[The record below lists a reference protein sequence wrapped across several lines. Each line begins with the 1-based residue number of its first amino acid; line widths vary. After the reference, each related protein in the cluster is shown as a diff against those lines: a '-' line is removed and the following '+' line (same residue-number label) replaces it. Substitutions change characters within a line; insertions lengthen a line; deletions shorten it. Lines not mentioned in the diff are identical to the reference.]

1 MQSKLTTLFILL
13 IVAVIASACGSSA
26 PQGEAVSVLSQE
38 EATAIVENAMQ
49 GLADGDYA
57 AWSRDWSEAMK
68 SAIPEKAF
76 LDYRNQL
83 TAQYGQFVSIESV
96 TVEPGKKQ
104 GYIRWAAVCNFENGR
119 IKFNFSFANDGRLI
133 EGVLPE
139 AMQ

>member
-1 MQSKLTTLFILL
+1 MKTKPTTLFVLL
-13 IVAVIASACGSSA
+13 LVVVLASACGGST

-49 GLADGDYA
+49 GLADGDYT
-57 AWSRDWSEAMK
+57 AWSRDWSDTMK

-76 LDYRNQL
+76 LDYRSQV

-104 GYIRWAAVCNFENGR
+104 GYVRWAAVCNFENGR
-119 IKFNFSFANDGRLI
+119 IKFNFSFENDGRLI

>member
-1 MQSKLTTLFILL
+1 MKTKLTTLFVLL
-13 IVAVIASACGSSA
+13 IVAMLASACGGSA
-26 PQGEAVSVLSQE
+26 PEGEAVSILSQE

-57 AWSRDWSEAMK
+57 AWSRDWSDTMK

-76 LDYRNQL
+76 LDYRSQV
-83 TAQYGQFVSIESV
+83 TAQYGQFASIESV

-104 GYIRWAAVCNFENGR
+104 GYIRWAAICNFENGR
-119 IKFNFSFANDGRLI
+119 IKFNFSFENDGRLI

-139 AMQ
+139 AVQ

>member
-1 MQSKLTTLFILL
+1 MKTKLTTLFVLL
-13 IVAVIASACGSSA
+13 IVAVLASACGGSA
-26 PQGEAVSVLSQE
+26 PEGEAVSVLSQE

-57 AWSRDWSEAMK
+57 AWSRDWSDTMK
-68 SAIPEKAF
+68 SAIPEEAF
-76 LDYRNQL
+76 LEYRSQV

-104 GYIRWAAVCNFENGR
+104 GYVRWAAVCNFENGR
-119 IKFNFSFANDGRLI
+119 IKFNFSFENDGRLI

-139 AMQ
+139 AVQ

>member
-1 MQSKLTTLFILL
+1 MKTKPTTLFVLL
-13 IVAVIASACGSSA
+13 LVVVLASACGGSA
-26 PQGEAVSVLSQE
+26 PEGEAVSVLGQE

-49 GLADGDYA
+49 GLADGDYT
-57 AWSRDWSEAMK
+57 AWSRDWSDTMK

-76 LDYRNQL
+76 LDYRSQV

-104 GYIRWAAVCNFENGR
+104 GYVRWAAVCNFENGR
-119 IKFNFSFANDGRLI
+119 IKFNFSFENDGRLI

-139 AMQ
+139 AVQ